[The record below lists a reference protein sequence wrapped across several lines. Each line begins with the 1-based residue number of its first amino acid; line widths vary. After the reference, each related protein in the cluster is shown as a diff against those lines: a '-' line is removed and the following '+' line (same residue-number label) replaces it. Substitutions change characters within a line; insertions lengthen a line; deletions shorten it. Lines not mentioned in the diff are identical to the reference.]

1 MEEPFTRIQMR
12 PQSKR
17 FILNVATLGF
27 FTKWFLP
34 KSKNILKKDE
44 EVPNQQFW
52 NDVLN
57 FELDQP
63 NKKDL
68 KSSTRSSSDK
78 DPLLNVTNVSDK
90 GKQKCLNWEAKSLLG
105 KFIVGTKEWFYL
117 WMWFMSTRRAKLIEK
132 IVVDFC
138 LVLILA
144 WYSIMGQTYK
154 EKATDIVL
162 WCVPMMFLSRNFR
175 FMFCSFFKVDEY
187 RKHPFRV
194 TQFGVTQYGYIVK
207 FFLIMFCKLTGC
219 LREIISNLQC
229 ALRV

>member
-12 PQSKR
+12 PLSKW

-34 KSKNILKKDE
+34 KSKNILRKGE
-44 EVPNQQFW
+44 EVPNKQFW

-63 NKKDL
+63 NKK
-68 KSSTRSSSDK
+68 SSTTESSDK
-78 DPLLNVTNVSDK
+78 DPLLHVNRFSDN
-90 GKQKCLNWEAKSLLG
+90 GKQKCLKREAKSPLG
-105 KFIVGTKEWFYL
+105 KFIDGTKEWFYL

-132 IVVDFC
+132 IVFDFC

-194 TQFGVTQYGYIVK
+194 TQFSVTQYGYIVQ
-207 FFLIMFCKLTGC
+207 FFLLMFCKLTGG
-219 LREIISNLQC
+219 LREFISNLQC
-229 ALRV
+229 ALLV

>member
-12 PQSKR
+12 PLSKW

-34 KSKNILKKDE
+34 KSKNILKKGE
-44 EVPNQQFW
+44 EVPYKQFW

-63 NKKDL
+63 NKK
-68 KSSTRSSSDK
+68 SSTTESSDK
-78 DPLLNVTNVSDK
+78 DPLLHVNRFSDN
-90 GKQKCLNWEAKSLLG
+90 GKQKCLKRESKSLLG
-105 KFIVGTKEWFYL
+105 KIIDGTKEWFYL

-132 IVVDFC
+132 MVFDFY

-144 WYSIMGQTYK
+144 WYSIVGQTYK
-154 EKATDIVL
+154 YKALDIVL
-162 WCVPMMFLSRNFR
+162 WCFPIMILSRNFR

-187 RKHPFRV
+187 RKHPFRL
-194 TQFGVTQYGYIVK
+194 TQFSVTQYGYIVQ
-207 FFLIMFCKLTGC
+207 FFSLMFCKLTGG

-229 ALRV
+229 ALHV